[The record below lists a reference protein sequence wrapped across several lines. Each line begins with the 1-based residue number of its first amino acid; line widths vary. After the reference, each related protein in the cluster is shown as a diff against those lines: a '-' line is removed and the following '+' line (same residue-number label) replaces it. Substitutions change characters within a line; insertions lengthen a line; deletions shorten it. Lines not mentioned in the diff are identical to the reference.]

1 MTSCNFRGRLAAA
14 GVLGVL
20 LLAAGS
26 GLKSSF
32 VNSAEAKTIVIQK
45 TTIYITTLPKG
56 CVKNTYGGVVVWKC
70 GSLYYQSPT
79 MGDTCASTSVERH
92 MAGSQP

>member
-1 MTSCNFRGRLAAA
+1 MPSCNFRGRLAAA
-14 GVLGVL
+14 GVLAVL

-32 VNSAEAKTIVIQK
+32 VSSAEAKTIVIQK

-56 CVKNTYGGVVVWKC
+56 CAKNTYGGVVVWKC
-70 GSLYYQSPT
+70 GSLYYQPYNGRYMRVYIS
-79 MGDTCASTSVERH
+79 
-92 MAGSQP
+92 